1 MPIMAMR
8 LKPLVA
14 AAGLAAVVVGSG
26 TAAGPKFFP
35 DDPLS
40 VERDHQDASKIRP
53 WDIDLLTEIG
63 YALIG
68 NPGDPTPNVRARN
81 VNTVDEVPDSSWFV
95 NRLAHRA
102 VSVAEV
108 TRGPDATSGPDAGV
122 WTVTSSKSNGITP
135 GFVVRD
141 SSGERWFLKFDAP
154 GHRGMAT
161 GTEVI
166 VTKLLWALGYHVP
179 EVHIGYLHPERLA
192 IDAEAKFTPVDGKRR
207 PMERGD
213 VAALLQHADREPDGS
228 YRVIAS
234 RALPRVGAFRFYDT
248 NPDDPN
254 DIVPHEHRREL
265 RGLRVFAAWLNH
277 VDVKGGNTLDA
288 LIKENG
294 RAFVRHY
301 LQDFGSTL
309 GSGSIA
315 PHEVWEGS
323 EHVVEPAI
331 TGRQMVGF
339 GFFLPPWVTREYFES
354 PAVGRLP
361 KENKDFDPE
370 AWKPRVPNPAF
381 ERARNDDKFWAARR
395 LVDVTDEMI
404 SAAVETGALD
414 DPQSEAFLVRVLI
427 ERRDAIV
434 RAYLRAAN
442 PIESPAFDGQ
452 MLTFRNIVVDRGLA
466 SRPAG
471 YRATWSTFDNATQ
484 TATPI
489 GETTSEDTRLP
500 APSDLLRR
508 SGVYMRVELSA
519 RGAPHPSWEVP
530 AHIYFVRQDTGWR
543 LVGFER
549 VPAGS

>member
-1 MPIMAMR
+1 MSVITPR
-8 LKPLVA
+8 LKPLIAAIGVA
-14 AAGLAAVVVGSG
+14 TIIAVSG
-26 TAAGPKFFP
+26 HAAGPKFFP

-63 YALIG
+63 YALVG

-95 NRLAHRA
+95 NRLGRRP

-108 TRGPDATSGPDAGV
+108 TRGPDATSGPDDGV

-161 GTEVI
+161 GAEVI

-179 EVHIGYLHPERLA
+179 EVHIAYLHPERVA
-192 IDAEAKFTPVDGKRR
+192 IAAEAKFTPTDGKARR
-207 PMERGD
+207 MERAD

-234 RALPRVGAFRFYDT
+234 RGLPRVGAFRFYDT

-277 VDVKGGNTLDA
+277 VDAKGGNTLDA

-294 RAFVRHY
+294 RAYVRHY

-315 PHEVWEGS
+315 PHDVWEGS
-323 EHVVEPAI
+323 EYVVEPGL

-339 GFFLPPWVTREYFES
+339 GFVLPEWITRKYFES
-354 PAVGRLP
+354 PAVGRFP
-361 KENKDFDPE
+361 SENKDFKPE

-381 ERARNDDKFWAARR
+381 ERARNDDTFWAARR
-395 LVDVTDEMI
+395 LLEVSDEMI
-404 SAAVETGALD
+404 AAAVTTGALD
-414 DPQSEAFLVRVLI
+414 DPSSEAFLVRALI

-434 RAYLRAAN
+434 RAYLPAAN
-442 PIESPAFDGQ
+442 PVEGPAFDGQ
-452 MLTFRNIVVDRGLA
+452 ALTFRNIVVDRGLA

-484 TATPI
+484 TATVI
-489 GETTSEDTRLP
+489 GETTSDDTRLA
-500 APSDLLRR
+500 APGDLLRR
-508 SGVYMRVELSA
+508 TGAYLRVELSA
-519 RGAPHPSWEVP
+519 RDAPDRSWEAP
-530 AHIYFVRQDTGWR
+530 AHLYFVRQDSGWR